1 MMQMIFQ
8 RLFLSIPV
16 ILLFIGLAAHHAY
29 IAHMKIVSRN
39 RLRASV
45 RAREEQ
51 EEPLEALRAQ
61 RKGALAV
68 MGIAIAVLAVFSA
81 GVAMTII

>member
-39 RLRASV
+39 SLRASV

-51 EEPLEALRAQ
+51 EEPLAGLRAQ
-61 RKGALAV
+61 RKGALTV
-68 MGIAIAVLAVFSA
+68 MGIAFAVLVVFSA
-81 GVAMTII
+81 GVAMTVM